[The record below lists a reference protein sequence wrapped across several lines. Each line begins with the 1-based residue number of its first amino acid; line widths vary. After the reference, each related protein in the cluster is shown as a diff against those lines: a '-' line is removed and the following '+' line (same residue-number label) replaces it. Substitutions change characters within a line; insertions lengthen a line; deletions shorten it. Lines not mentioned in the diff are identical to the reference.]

1 MALALIPSAY
11 ETLLRPLLFKLPP
24 ERAQHLADQTLK
36 AWPLWRGISAVS
48 SVGAPEV
55 ATSAGGL
62 DMVNPVGLAAGYD
75 KDCQLT
81 PGLSSLGF
89 GYVTCGTVTRDPR
102 PGNPGVRLL
111 REPGHHALINAL
123 GFPGD
128 GLEAA
133 VESLSKDRRRVRG
146 TSIVVSISG
155 TEIDDIVA
163 CHRRLEPVV
172 DAVEVNISSPNTAG
186 LRVFHVPE
194 VLSELL
200 AAVSERRSRPLFVK
214 MPPYPEREQDPEYHN
229 LVLSLA
235 ELCVSAGVEA
245 LTVANTQPV
254 SDSRLG
260 VGSGGLSGRPIY
272 WDMLRMVAEVRG
284 AIRDSASIN
293 ACGGIF
299 TAEDAWR
306 ALCAGADTVQLLTGM
321 VYRGPGVAR
330 DIARGIS
337 RILSLH
343 GLDSLGDLHPDR
355 RPAAR
360 EGT

>member
-11 ETLLRPLLFKLPP
+11 ESLLRPLLFKLPP
-24 ERAQHLADQTLK
+24 ERAQRLADQTLK
-36 AWPLWRGISAVS
+36 AWPLWRGISAVNL
-48 SVGAPEV
+48 VDAPEV

-75 KDCQLT
+75 KVCQLT

-89 GYVTCGTVTRDPR
+89 GYVTCGTVTRDAR

-111 REPGHHALINAL
+111 RDPRNLALINSL

-133 VESLSKDRRRVRG
+133 LENLSKNRHRVRG
-146 TSIVVSISG
+146 TPIVVSISG
-155 TEIDDIVA
+155 TDIDDIVT
-163 CHRRLEPVV
+163 CHRSLEPVV
-172 DAVEVNISSPNTAG
+172 DAVEVNISSPNTSG

-200 AAVSERRSRPLFVK
+200 AAVNERRSRPVFVK
-214 MPPYPEREQDPEYHN
+214 MPPFPEREQDPEHHN
-229 LVLSLA
+229 LILSLA
-235 ELCVSAGVEA
+235 ELCVSSGVEA

-284 AIRDSASIN
+284 AIRDSAAIN

-330 DIARGIS
+330 DIAHGIS

-343 GLDSLGDLHPDR
+343 GLESIGDLHPGR
-355 RPAAR
+355 GAAAGK
-360 EGT
+360 GT